1 MTNPAIEQLWQH
13 YLATLP
19 EPLRTATQA
28 ASYSAEQWGD
38 NPALAD
44 ELGGLIAAGTK
55 TATCGALWDYEATGE
70 PIPLVGQKTIVLDGR
85 GAPLC
90 VIETTEITIRPFNAV
105 DAQFAYEEGEA
116 ERTLASWRAGHQRF
130 FTRTLAAIGR
140 DFTETM
146 PLVCERFRLLYP
158 VAGGRGTVRQ

>member
-1 MTNPAIEQLWQH
+1 MTNPAIVQFWQH

-28 ASYSAEQWGD
+28 AGYTAEDWGD

-44 ELGGLIAAGTK
+44 ELGGLIAAGVK
-55 TATCGALWDYEATGE
+55 TATCGALWDYEATGD
-70 PIPLVGQKTIVLDGR
+70 PIPTVGQKTIVLDGR

-90 VIETTEITIRPFNAV
+90 VIETTEITIRAFNAV
-105 DAQFAYEEGEA
+105 DAQFAYEEGEDD
-116 ERTLASWRAGHQRF
+116 RTLASWRTEHQRY
-130 FTRTLAAIGR
+130 FTRTLAASGHT
-140 DFTETM
+140 FAETM

-158 VAGGRGTVRQ
+158 KPAGRSQLD